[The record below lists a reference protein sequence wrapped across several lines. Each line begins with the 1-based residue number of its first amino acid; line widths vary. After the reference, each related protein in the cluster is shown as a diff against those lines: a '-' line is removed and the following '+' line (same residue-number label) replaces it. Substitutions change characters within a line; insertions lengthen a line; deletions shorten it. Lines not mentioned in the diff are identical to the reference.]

1 MVKKILIGVVLV
13 AALVPVVV
21 MGPFLLR
28 VKSVD
33 ANPEAGFY
41 APYFVYVSRAASKA
55 AKSGGTVVLLVQ
67 PNNSGTISDDPEFH
81 EKDAWWTTFGRH
93 RLAEH
98 LGVVLLVPG
107 FIRPADD
114 WQVYTHA
121 LDRDVF
127 TTARPELHRPD
138 LQLIRM
144 IEDLRERVVSQELVL
159 HDRFLLQGYSASG
172 MFANRFAVL
181 HPELVLGVAAGSPGG
196 WPIVPLAEYDGET
209 LNYPAGIADLAE
221 LAGRP
226 FDLEAY
232 RGVHQLLVMGSD
244 DENDSLDYTDGWGE
258 EHSAVV
264 DRLFGTSPLARW
276 DDAQR
281 AYAMAG
287 ARAEFLLVQGVGHDR
302 RALQEHSTAF
312 FERLLGLD

>member
-1 MVKKILIGVVLV
+1 M
-13 AALVPVVV
+13 
-21 MGPFLLR
+21 
-28 VKSVD
+28 
-33 ANPEAGFY
+33 
-41 APYFVYVSRAASKA
+41 
-55 AKSGGTVVLLVQ
+55 VLLVQ
-67 PNNSGTISDDPEFH
+67 PNNTGTISDDPEVH

-114 WQVYTHA
+114 WRVYTHA

-144 IEDLRERVVSQELVL
+144 IEDLRERVGSRELVL

-172 MFANRFAVL
+172 MFVNRFAVL

-196 WPIVPLAEYDGET
+196 WPIIPLAEHNGET

-221 LAGRP
+221 LAGSP
-226 FDLEAY
+226 FDLAAY
-232 RGVHQLLVMGSD
+232 REVPQLLVMGSD
-244 DENDSLDYTDGWGE
+244 DENDSLDYSDGWDE

-276 DDAQR
+276 DSARR
-281 AYAMAG
+281 AYSMAG
-287 ARAEFLLVQGVGHDR
+287 ARAEFLLVKGVGHDR
-302 RALQEHSTAF
+302 RALQEHSTTF
-312 FERLLGLD
+312 FEHLLGLN